1 MNTTA
6 TTILKQI
13 PSAVKM
19 SLGYHAPRTIPG
31 GVSFAARILP
41 FNKDGKRS
49 DKPRNMVVDIT
60 LNGMD
65 YYDIEVWYLKS
76 LNKVVHYE
84 ITNVTADQLGWIL
97 LALDYDGA
105 TILNPRFQR

>member
-1 MNTTA
+1 MSTTA
-6 TTILKQI
+6 TTILRQI

-19 SLGYHAPRTIPG
+19 SLGFHAPRTIPG

-49 DKPRNMVVDIT
+49 GKPRNMQVDIT
-60 LNGMD
+60 LNGLD
-65 YYDIEVWYLKS
+65 YYDIKVWYLYQ
-76 LNKVVHYE
+76 LEMVIHYE